1 MAITAMNRKVRR
13 PPPRAASPLRDDVPA
28 SLKMLVQCAAKW
40 WMSLVEPRNI
50 STRLKDPL
58 AGAKTKEEKALAKA
72 VLAIY
77 HEVTYDPGGERHAK

>member
-1 MAITAMNRKVRR
+1 MSITAMNRKVRR
-13 PPPRAASPLRDDVPA
+13 PPPRAASTRNDIPQSVQT
-28 SLKMLVQCAAKW
+28 LVQCAAKW